1 MIKIILIVSILLL
14 TTSSIAVLK
23 SVTKKSV
30 KFKVKSKARPIDE
43 DFIQEIINGITNGL
57 VPRIVLAK
65 LCEDYSLNNSKQA
78 ALTGN
83 SIIKSLELDLPEDSL
98 SKGFGALWQVC
109 ENNGAALSPALT
121 QFAQQIRTE
130 KELREELSSSM
141 SGAKLSA
148 WVLAGLPLFGIILAG
163 FLGVNSLHW
172 LSTSSIG
179 NYNII
184 AALILEITGIIW
196 VSKITSRIENLL

>member
-1 MIKIILIVSILLL
+1 MKIFLIVSIILL
-14 TTSSIAVLK
+14 TTSSVAVLK
-23 SVTKKSV
+23 FTIKNSL
-30 KFKVKSKARPIDE
+30 KFKIKSKAKPIDE

-65 LCEDYSLNNSKQA
+65 LCEDYSLTKTKQA
-78 ALTGN
+78 ALSGD
-83 SIIKSLELDLPEDSL
+83 SVIKSLEIDLPEDL
-98 SKGFGALWQVC
+98 LAKGFGSLWQVC
-109 ENNGAALSPALT
+109 ENNGAALSPALS

-148 WVLAGLPLFGIILAG
+148 WVLAGLPLFGIVLAG
-163 FLGVNSLHW
+163 FLGVNSLQW
-172 LSTSSIG
+172 LSTSSLG

-184 AALILEITGIIW
+184 AALILETTGIIW

>member
-1 MIKIILIVSILLL
+1 MKTIIIISTILL

-23 SVTKKSV
+23 STIEKSV
-30 KFKVKSKARPIDE
+30 KFKTKSKATPIDE
-43 DFIQEIINGITNGL
+43 DFIQEIVNGITNGL

-65 LCEDYSLNNSKQA
+65 LCEDYLLTQTKEA
-78 ALTGN
+78 ALSGN
-83 SIIKSLELDLPEDSL
+83 SIIKSLELDLSGDL
-98 SKGFGALWQVC
+98 LAKGFGSLWQVC
-109 ENNGAALSPALT
+109 ENNGAALSPALN

-148 WVLAGLPLFGIILAG
+148 WVLAGLPLFGIVLAG
-163 FLGVNSLHW
+163 FLGANSLQW
-172 LSTSSIG
+172 LSTSSLG

-184 AALILEITGIIW
+184 AALILEAAGIIW
-196 VSKITSRIENLL
+196 VTKITSRIENLL

>member
-1 MIKIILIVSILLL
+1 MKIILIVSTLLL
-14 TTSSIAVLK
+14 TTSSMAVLK
-23 SVTKKSV
+23 STIKKSV

-78 ALTGN
+78 SIPGN

-98 SKGFGALWQVC
+98 SRGFGALWQVC
-109 ENNGAALSPALT
+109 ENNGAALSPALN

-141 SGAKLSA
+141 PGAKLSA

-172 LSTSSIG
+172 LTNSSIG
-179 NYNII
+179 NYNI
-184 AALILEITGIIW
+184 AAGLILEITGIIW

>member
-1 MIKIILIVSILLL
+1 MKVFLVISIILL
-14 TTSSIAVLK
+14 TTSSIAFLK
-23 SVTKKSV
+23 TTIKNSLKFRIKTKAK
-30 KFKVKSKARPIDE
+30 PIDE

-65 LCEDYSLNNSKQA
+65 LCEDYSLIKTKQV
-78 ALTGN
+78 ALSGD
-83 SIIKSLELDLPEDSL
+83 SVIQSLELDLPEELL

-109 ENNGAALSPALT
+109 EDNGAALSPALN
-121 QFAQQIRTE
+121 QFAQQMRTE

-148 WVLAGLPLFGIILAG
+148 WVLAGLPLFGIVLAG
-163 FLGVNSLHW
+163 FLGVNSLKW

-184 AALILEITGIIW
+184 AALILETTGLIW
-196 VSKITSRIENLL
+196 VTKITSRIENLL